1 MANVLGKLS
10 QFIVERPWLT
20 LFILLNITI
29 FLAAGA
35 VRRAVPLDTEST
47 LPPGSDV
54 AVALREIGEVFGDS
68 GGARVVTLVFRG
80 NAFTPD
86 GLAQMDALIGEI
98 ISDPDVASLFAPVD
112 AIISPAAL
120 LGSVLQVENFQSVTQ
135 AQIDTVRAIP
145 EIQGALGALAGV
157 DEDGTEI
164 AIAIL
169 RLRNTRDQRII
180 DAEWKISDVA
190 AASEGPLSVRS
201 LSTVVIEDVYK
212 RETTE
217 GMGPL
222 VGMALLVIAALTLVF
237 MRSPSDLLFTLA
249 GLIIA
254 LIWII
259 GAEGWLGPHA
269 LGLIGPPN
277 SLTSMVPIIVISL
290 TVDYA
295 IQIVSHYREQR
306 HLGET
311 VTEAARK
318 GLNNVTVPLAL
329 AGVTTIVSLL
339 VSLFSPISIV
349 GDFGVVAGLGVGLT
363 LIVMLTLVPAGR
375 TIIDRRRQS
384 RRKLKAP
391 RLIATALPG
400 VSWLAERLGRSLT
413 RRPAP
418 YLLAMLAITIVL
430 GFQARGLSS
439 EFHIRD
445 ILPRDSTVVEDL
457 DSIDAATGGSTEMV
471 SVLVKAEATE
481 IRTLLNVRALTDAF
495 ADEDSRPSAAVGPIL
510 ASYETLLRDWTHDS
524 GQPGDKYDPELAAL
538 FQRASADLELD
549 AQLMQ
554 ELLDRIQAKDPTLA
568 NLLANDPNG
577 SDAIL
582 LQFPAYQNDPVA
594 SKAIQEEIE
603 ALWFGE
609 VDSITATSQQITSI
623 TVTDAITERQTEA
636 VFTIIAAA
644 LTVLALFF
652 WITARQ
658 PALAII
664 AVGPIVLALVSVLG
678 TMALL
683 GIPYSL
689 VTSIIAALSIG
700 IGVDYTIHMIHR
712 YREEYARERNPEEAA
727 IRTLGT
733 TGSALL
739 GSALTT
745 GLGIGTL
752 MASPLAA
759 SQHFAI
765 TAAITIIYSLIAT
778 ILVVPPAM
786 TLWGAY
792 QNMRLRSRVRNWATE
807 LDMEIEET
815 LSKGQRKSGVAPGM
829 GRARL

>member
-1 MANVLGKLS
+1 MSNVLGRLS
-10 QFIVERPWLT
+10 QFVVDRPWLT

-35 VRRAVPLDTEST
+35 VRRATPLDTEAI
-47 LPPGSDV
+47 LPPGS
-54 AVALREIGEVFGDS
+54 AVAAALDEIEEFFGDS
-68 GGARVVTLVFRG
+68 GDARVVTLVFRG
-80 NAFTPD
+80 SALTPG
-86 GLAQMDALIGEI
+86 GLAQMDALINEI
-98 ISDPDVASLFAPVD
+98 LQDPDVASLLAPVD
-112 AIISPAAL
+112 AVISPAL
-120 LGSVLQVENFQSVTQ
+120 FLKSVLQVDNFQAVTQ
-135 AQIDTVRAIP
+135 AQIDSTRAIP
-145 EIQGALGALAGV
+145 EIQGALDALAGV
-157 DEDGTEI
+157 DADGTEV

-169 RLRNTRDQRII
+169 RLRNTRDERIV
-180 DAEWKISDVA
+180 DAEWKISDIT
-190 AASEGPLSVRS
+190 AASEGPLRARS
-201 LSTVVIEDVYK
+201 LSTAQIEEVYL

-222 VGMALLVIAALTLVF
+222 VGLALLVIAGLTLLF
-237 MRSPSDLLFTLA
+237 MRTISDLLLTLG

-254 LIWII
+254 LVWIV
-259 GAEGWLGPHA
+259 GTEGWLGPHA
-269 LGLIGPPN
+269 LGLTGPPN
-277 SLTSMVPIIVISL
+277 QLTSMVPIIVISL

-306 HLGET
+306 HTGAQ
-311 VTEAARK
+311 VAVAAQK
-318 GLNNVTVPLAL
+318 GLRNVTVPVVL

-339 VSLFSPISIV
+339 VSLFSPIGIV
-349 GDFGVVAGLGVGLT
+349 GDFGVIAGLGVGMT

-375 TIIDRRRQS
+375 TLIDRRREA
-384 RRKLKAP
+384 RGTLKQP

-400 VSWLAERLGRSLT
+400 VGRLAELLGRGVT

-418 YLLAMLAITIVL
+418 YLIAVLAITAAL
-430 GFQARGLSS
+430 GFAARGLTS

-445 ILPRDSTVVEDL
+445 ILPKGSTVLEDM

-471 SVLVKAEATE
+471 TVLVKAEATE
-481 IRTLLNVRALTDAF
+481 TRTLLNIRALTAAF
-495 ADEDSRPSAAVGPIL
+495 ADEGRRPGAAAGPIL
-510 ASYETLLRDWTHDS
+510 ASYESLVQDWTHDS

-538 FQRASADLELD
+538 YREASAGVRLD
-549 AQLMQ
+549 PQLMQ
-554 ELLDRIQAKDPTLA
+554 ELLDRLQAKDPTLA
-568 NLLANDPNG
+568 YLLANDPNG
-577 SDAIL
+577 IDAVL
-582 LQFPAYQNDPVA
+582 LQFPAYQNDTEA
-594 SKAIQEEIE
+594 AKALQEDIE
-603 ALWFGE
+603 ALWFG
-609 VDSITATSQQITSI
+609 DDDTITATSPQIVSF

-636 VFTIIAAA
+636 VVTIIAAA
-644 LTVLALFF
+644 LGVLALFF

-664 AVGPIVLALVSVLG
+664 AVGPIVLALISVLG

-712 YREEYARERNPEEAA
+712 YREEYTRLRNPEQAA

-765 TAAITIIYSLIAT
+765 TAAITIIYSLIAS

-786 TLWGAY
+786 TIWGAY
-792 QNMRLRSRVRNWATE
+792 QNMRLRSRVRSWASE

-815 LSKGQRKSGVAPGM
+815 L
-829 GRARL
+829 ARRQQAGTA